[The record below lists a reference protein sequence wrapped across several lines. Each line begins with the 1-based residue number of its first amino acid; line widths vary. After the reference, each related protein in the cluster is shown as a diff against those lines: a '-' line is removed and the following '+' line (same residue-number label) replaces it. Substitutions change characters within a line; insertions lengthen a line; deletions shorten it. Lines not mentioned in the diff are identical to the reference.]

1 MNTLE
6 KLFKQALVSKAV
18 DQLANM
24 SDAFHEMGMDEGAFI
39 LLFACCRLM
48 PESPVPRKAKEK
60 LASMGLTITNPV
72 CEDDNES
79 SNLRPESVFP
89 EHTTPQ

>member
-6 KLFKQALVSKAV
+6 KLFHQALVSKAV

-24 SDAFHEMGMDEGAFI
+24 SDTFHEMVMEEEAFI
-39 LLFACCRLM
+39 FSFACCRLL
-48 PESPVPRKAKEK
+48 PECPVPRKAKEK
-60 LASMGLTITNPV
+60 LASMGLMITNPV
-72 CEDDNES
+72 REDDNES

-89 EHTTPQ
+89 EHTTQQ